1 MKHTSQ
7 RCVDTSVEV
16 NLNFIDMGAMGARF
30 HEVRGFWIK
39 FYAYGCKAG
48 YENLGFHYA
57 AQLNITNIIHLIES

>member
-7 RCVDTSVEV
+7 RCVDTSIEV

-30 HEVRGFWIK
+30 YEIRGFCIG
-39 FYAYGCKAG
+39 FYAYGCKTG
-48 YENLGFHYA
+48 FENLGFHYA